1 MTLDRRALMAAA
13 AALLTAER
21 VKAQEN
27 PGEPTVRAL
36 RPIGDP
42 AMQALPE
49 VPTQPAVRETVQALP
64 KSAPGSE
71 LEVID
76 LWPGLPPGGGG
87 PFRSDYR
94 FDETLG
100 GVITG
105 VTRPCLMVVRPE
117 RPNGGAF
124 LVAAGGGYRRID
136 ISGEGLPVAA
146 WLAKAGF
153 HVFVLIYRLPSEKW
167 GDGPDAPRQDAQRAV
182 RLIRANA
189 AQYGIDSER
198 IGLVGFS
205 AGGHLM
211 GETAVDSEV
220 DLYDDV
226 DEADQQSAH
235 VALAGLIYP
244 IITLKA
250 PFDRTISSR
259 VVLVGENP
267 SEAQRRAYSVDSQVT
282 KRAPPIFLA
291 QAADDPVGTVDHP
304 LRMYNALRAVGVPVE
319 MHLFERGGHG
329 FGLGVPGMPAA
340 AWANLFLSWIRAR
353 GFMRNV

>member
-1 MTLDRRALMAAA
+1 MTLDRRALLAGAAA
-13 AALLTAER
+13 VLTAER
-21 VKAQEN
+21 ARAQEN
-27 PGEPTVRAL
+27 S
-36 RPIGDP
+36 GDP
-42 AMQALPE
+42 ASGV
-49 VPTQPAVRETVQALP
+49 VPRSPAQPPVFETVQPLP
-64 KSAPGSE
+64 RSAPGAE

-87 PFRSDYR
+87 PFRGDYR

-100 GVITG
+100 GVITA
-105 VTRPCLMVVRPE
+105 VTRPCLMVIRPA
-117 RPNGGAF
+117 RPNGAAF
-124 LVAAGGGYRRID
+124 VVAPGGGYRRID
-136 ISGEGLPVAA
+136 ISGEGLPVGA

-153 HVFVLIYRLPSEKW
+153 TVFLLIYRLPSEKW
-167 GDGPDAPRQDAQRAV
+167 RDGPDAPRQDAQRAV
-182 RLIRANA
+182 RLVRANA
-189 AQYGIDSER
+189 GQYGLDPER
-198 IGLVGFS
+198 IGLLGFS

-226 DEADQQSAH
+226 DAADQHSAH

-259 VVLVGENP
+259 AVLVGDNP
-267 SEAQRRAYSVDSQVT
+267 SDAQRRAYSVDAQVT
-282 KRAPPIFLA
+282 RRAPPTFLA

-304 LRMYNALRAVGVPVE
+304 LRMYDALRAAGVPVE

-329 FGLGVPGMPAA
+329 FGLGVPGAPAA
-340 AWANLFLSWIRAR
+340 AWAGLFLTWIRAR